1 MNKDNEIIDIDEVV
15 VSNTKNN
22 ILKEMTKPL
31 KYSALPTLTVDDVM
45 KTRSFTLEDLG
56 VGEKRDANW
65 LEQIGIGVDDT
76 VTEIGLL
83 DEQVKMSVGRI
94 YAEPETTRKE
104 AMTRLST
111 IPVDFPLG
119 NVNYTPI
126 SDKPLAQ
133 VEELAQTKLT
143 QEQVEEIHNVNNT
156 WGARLMRSAK
166 KNIDNERLGHELS
179 LTHITPD
186 DRQSGLAQASAA
198 ISQGIFQ
205 AALASIPL
213 VGKVASASYM
223 GASTFGAYTDKSLEQ
238 YREKT
243 GDMDLKQFGYNRTDE
258 ESMSD
263 VLAGLGYSAIS
274 AILEYKLGTER
285 LIWQGAEKLGIKGT
299 AGAIGKIAL
308 QEGIEEGLQQ
318 VVEYPMRWLAGTN
331 DSTVQEMAQEII
343 TSAVFGAIA
352 GGVVG
357 GGTFRIQRSRLSQ
370 LYADKIREQVK
381 NNPELKKIFP
391 DEKTIKKTANSAAEQ
406 SITDAYTGVAD
417 EITTVNELQN
427 AFGDSFD
434 YLVSKF
440 ETVLINAGW
449 QQKFPDRDVHEYAT
463 VNAQRLAHDVL
474 RQSRL
479 LGVKTSDVLKLSE
492 IEVSDNILYLR
503 PQRLGSVQAI
513 QDTIDEKKKEL
524 KDLRRLAKIGG
535 GNPERVSTLNAQI
548 VILQSLLNRRYGIDI
563 QQSSRR
569 IAKQANADQA
579 VIQSVAPAT
588 AEELNTIKDATDDES
603 FVYVGNK
610 RVPVVY
616 EVRELSDVI
625 PSHIAGIPN
634 KEYQLKALQNR
645 ESRSTQADVAVL
657 RERAGNLHPEEL
669 LDAPNTQFGAPIV
682 NERGEIIAGNGRY
695 EVLRTAYQE
704 NLSKK
709 GIEKYKKSLKKLG
722 FEIDGFKMPIL
733 VRSTSGLT
741 ETQQIAVADAS
752 NVSITSEFDHASRAK
767 QDAKLLSGANNL
779 LEFAEKIPLTDR
791 QGLFLNNGKWDM
803 VALQR
808 RYDDALMMWLCGNDA
823 SLFEDLVLGGGITNK
838 IIQGLVSRGSLLYEF
853 DKQYPEVGLRE
864 DIELALRKAPFVK
877 NKLQFANMIAQVEMD
892 GRNVF
897 PENAFLHSFVY
908 AKTAT
913 QISEFV
919 ELYTDKSAN
928 NIKASE
934 TGLFGESAPQ
944 FTKYDLLAQ
953 TMRESTI
960 NQGKFKEDG
969 STEDGALQAVF
980 LSSQDQFA
988 GQEQISYS
996 DFARKMLNKYMPN
1009 WEQPKN
1015 EFDIAYE
1022 NTPIDQKIGYRR
1034 VIRMGDLITI
1044 LIIKASA
1051 GKNKGKFYA
1060 NRTNRY
1066 GDIELLTEEGWKT
1079 HQGGTVGFAIAKTFD
1094 TIEDLQKAISDTYNV
1109 AERAEQPTQLF
1120 HESFDIA
1127 DENARLDDIYPE
1139 YTGESIKVGIKIT
1152 NSQQAEIDKM
1162 SDLQKNSN
1170 IGQNLQGDD
1179 IESFAAGYLRTI
1191 EEQRIDEEYVENL
1204 DARGRTFE
1212 EINEEIEDSPDYNDF
1227 NRTEPFANEQE
1238 LKDWFKKK
1246 IDEDELVANLDS
1258 DGWDSIKKA
1267 YQDTSQRIDFFD
1279 NYVNLVKNILQSNG
1293 YYVESSE
1300 SRVSDSKYIKVYE
1313 SQEDL
1318 DSGNFIEDIRISDHD
1333 THKDYGKKLNLYTDR
1348 PINEEINKIV
1358 DRFGKERTVYNSNGE
1373 RIAKSAEALRNF
1385 WNWFGDS
1392 GIKYKGRPLVVYH
1405 GTNAQ
1410 FDTFNKIKVAENG
1423 YGFYF
1428 SSDTGEAGGY
1438 GEIMP
1443 VYLKINNPAPSYE
1456 QFTERVSDEQIQNI
1470 VDKYIERFVESKEN
1484 KQMALDLANT
1494 LKAYPKTSIVDRL
1507 DGLLDLHLMSDKDL
1521 TTDELDLEIRKI
1533 TTEITGYDGYF
1544 YAVYDE
1550 GGGHENYVAWQPN
1563 QIKSTQNR
1571 GTFSPDTGNIYH
1583 QGVSKNGF
1591 YDSELKT
1598 IVLGR
1603 NFNLGTLPH
1612 ELAHFW
1618 LDELFLNYKL
1628 ASSSSGATPK
1638 WVKEVESLFAYLGI
1652 DKNQKSL
1659 TREQHEK
1666 FATTMEAV
1674 VFGLAKAPDGMQ
1686 LPITDYMNWI
1696 PQKYTSIRAI
1706 GYRDK
1711 NGIVRNPL
1719 LDKNGA
1725 DFFNAWF
1732 SNPSL
1737 PALTSSP
1744 VRDEATN
1751 PVKEDGEIIP
1761 STPDVIKQREE
1772 QVNSAIAEQEK
1783 LDNEIRES
1791 LQEELPVEAKSAI
1804 NAEYTKYDEMSG
1816 LKLETLP
1823 KDKSWFK
1830 QGKRHIR
1837 EEMAKKAR
1845 EYVKKNTD
1853 HAREVALIGKPAL
1866 NDTGVDLESLI
1877 LAVMEYDNVDA
1888 KSELGLT
1895 YTHNIA
1901 MTRSEAGTTLGLHAQ
1916 DGSYQVY
1923 LDGYRRMKASMTET
1937 AAYKY
1942 AGRGVDSVNKL
1953 ESDIK
1958 ALCAKYAD
1966 AVDNGSMTQERALK
1980 VLVAEASLKF
1990 TGEEDT
1996 TILNQIDIKQAGKT
2010 RGAFIAYAERLVRRD
2025 IAKTEPNIEMQNK
2038 LLDLAP
2044 AVQQASIDINSKDLK
2059 VSCAGA
2065 EKMREWYDLVSSVDV
2080 QKTFLSGAINSY
2092 APRAMLSGISTHTT
2106 NVISNTIEQGMLR
2119 PAIALHYGENIIPKE
2134 TIEAEK
2140 ERIKA
2145 VYNSTF
2151 MNLTTMIT
2159 PTDPSLIHGEKYKP
2173 LDPKATGLNKVY
2185 DLPMRWLSAEDNLFR
2200 IPTYLDVASRMASR
2214 DANGDAEKAIEL
2226 FKQYTSTQPKKI
2238 NGEENPMYAKRA
2250 ELITMSAFATFTQ
2263 NGKLAGALTKMRNA
2277 LNSLSVAGYEL
2288 QLGTI
2293 IAPFI
2298 KTPANIIASGLRS
2311 PFGAGVAL
2319 VKKIAGKELTFQ
2331 ESVDSAHFI
2340 GLALLALLAS
2350 AFCDYEPPYKGGKYD
2365 SNKPYDSIGVGGVW
2379 IKLNTFG
2386 VLEAPMRIWLNVWHN
2401 RKFEI
2406 LETLGN
2412 VPLVGELV
2420 DNRLSYATNA
2430 PVSWG
2435 AGTLYNQGMKLI
2447 PALVKQLIKPV
2458 IKATGAETELEDLDF
2473 GIKTGIGRKIERT
2486 FGLDGSE
2493 FTYNDLIAIVF
2504 NRLKIY

>member
-56 VGEKRDANW
+56 VGEKRDADW
-65 LEQIGIGVDDT
+65 LEQIGIGVGDT
-76 VTEIGLL
+76 MTEIGLL

-143 QEQVEEIHNVNNT
+143 QEQVEEIYNVNNT

-166 KNIDNERLGHELS
+166 KNIDNERLGRELS

-213 VGKVASASYM
+213 VGKVANASYM

-274 AILEYKLGTER
+274 SILTYKLGTER

-318 VVEYPMRWLAGTN
+318 AVEYPMRWLAGTN

-357 GGTFRIQRSRLSQ
+357 GGTFRIQKSRLSQ
-370 LYADKIREQVK
+370 LYADKIRELVE

-391 DEKTIKKTANSAAEQ
+391 DEKTIQKTSDSAAEQ
-406 SITDAYTGVAD
+406 SLTDAYTGVAD
-417 EITTVNELQN
+417 EITTVNELQD

-434 YLVSKF
+434 YLVSKI
-440 ETVLINAGW
+440 ETVLNNAGW

-492 IEVSDNILYLR
+492 IDVSDNILHLR

-616 EVRELSDVI
+616 EVRELSDII
-625 PSHIAGIPN
+625 PSHIAGTPN
-634 KEYQLKALQNR
+634 QEYQLKALQNR

-877 NKLQFANMIAQVEMD
+877 SKVEFANMIAQVEID

-919 ELYTDKSAN
+919 EIYTDKSAN

-953 TMRESTI
+953 TMRESVI

-996 DFARKMLNKYMPN
+996 ELEN
-1009 WEQPKN
+1009 N

-1022 NTPIDQKIGYRR
+1022 NTPIDQKFGYRQR
-1034 VIRMGDLITI
+1034 IHIGDRITI
-1044 LIIKASA
+1044 TITKASA

-1060 NRTNRY
+1060 NRFNPN
-1066 GDIELLTEEGWKT
+1066 GDIEILTEEGWKL
-1079 HQGGTVGFAIAKTFD
+1079 HQGGTISSVVAKTFD

-1109 AERAEQPTQLF
+1109 AERAEQ
-1120 HESFDIA
+1120 
-1127 DENARLDDIYPE
+1127 
-1139 YTGESIKVGIKIT
+1139 
-1152 NSQQAEIDKM
+1152 
-1162 SDLQKNSN
+1162 
-1170 IGQNLQGDD
+1170 
-1179 IESFAAGYLRTI
+1179 
-1191 EEQRIDEEYVENL
+1191 
-1204 DARGRTFE
+1204 
-1212 EINEEIEDSPDYNDF
+1212 
-1227 NRTEPFANEQE
+1227 
-1238 LKDWFKKK
+1238 
-1246 IDEDELVANLDS
+1246 
-1258 DGWDSIKKA
+1258 
-1267 YQDTSQRIDFFD
+1267 
-1279 NYVNLVKNILQSNG
+1279 
-1293 YYVESSE
+1293 
-1300 SRVSDSKYIKVYE
+1300 
-1313 SQEDL
+1313 
-1318 DSGNFIEDIRISDHD
+1318 
-1333 THKDYGKKLNLYTDR
+1333 
-1348 PINEEINKIV
+1348 
-1358 DRFGKERTVYNSNGE
+1358 
-1373 RIAKSAEALRNF
+1373 
-1385 WNWFGDS
+1385 
-1392 GIKYKGRPLVVYH
+1392 
-1405 GTNAQ
+1405 
-1410 FDTFNKIKVAENG
+1410 
-1423 YGFYF
+1423 
-1428 SSDTGEAGGY
+1428 
-1438 GEIMP
+1438 
-1443 VYLKINNPAPSYE
+1443 
-1456 QFTERVSDEQIQNI
+1456 
-1470 VDKYIERFVESKEN
+1470 
-1484 KQMALDLANT
+1484 
-1494 LKAYPKTSIVDRL
+1494 
-1507 DGLLDLHLMSDKDL
+1507 
-1521 TTDELDLEIRKI
+1521 
-1533 TTEITGYDGYF
+1533 
-1544 YAVYDE
+1544 
-1550 GGGHENYVAWQPN
+1550 
-1563 QIKSTQNR
+1563 
-1571 GTFSPDTGNIYH
+1571 YH

-1628 ASSSSGATPK
+1628 VSSSSGATPK

-1652 DKNQKSL
+1652 DKNQESL

-1706 GYRDK
+1706 GYLDK

-1744 VRDEATN
+1744 ARDEATN

-1923 LDGYRRMKASMTET
+1923 LDGYRRMQASMTET

-1980 VLVAEASLKF
+1980 ALVAEASLKF

-1996 TILNQIDIKQAGKT
+1996 TILNQIDVKQAGKT
-2010 RGAFIAYAERLVRRD
+2010 RGAFIAYAERLARRV
-2025 IAKTEPNIEMQNK
+2025 AKTEPNIEMRNK

-2044 AVQQASIDINSKDLK
+2044 AVQQASIDINSKDLS
-2059 VSCAGA
+2059 VSCAAA

-2106 NVISNTIEQGMLR
+2106 NVISNTIEQWMLR
-2119 PAIALHYGENIIPKE
+2119 PAIHFHYGKSIIPKKI
-2134 TIEAEK
+2134 IEAEK
-2140 ERIKA
+2140 ARIKA

-2173 LDPKATGLNKVY
+2173 LDPKATGLRKFF
-2185 DLPMRWLSAEDNLFR
+2185 DPMRWLSAEDNLFR
-2200 IPTYLDVASRMASR
+2200 NPTYLDVASRMASR
-2214 DANGDAEKAIEL
+2214 DAEGDVEKAIEL

-2238 NGEENPMYAKRA
+2238 NGEENSMYAKRA

-2365 SNKPYDSIGVGGVW
+2365 PNKPYDSIGVGGGW

-2386 VLEAPMRIWLNVWHN
+2386 ILEAPMRIWLNVWHN
-2401 RKFEI
+2401 GKFEI

-2430 PVSWG
+2430 PVSWV
-2435 AGTLYNQGMKLI
+2435 AGTLYNQSMKLI
-2447 PALVKQLIKPV
+2447 PALIKQLIKPA

-2493 FTYNDLIAIVF
+2493 LSYNDLIAIVF